1 MTTTERQRTDTA
13 SGLELADRVVTM
25 VRRVA
30 GDAEVEV
37 TVRQGTDA
45 LTRFATSF
53 IHQNVATEINHVLI
67 RVALDGRNATTSI
80 DGPADDETLGR
91 AIANVLEA
99 ARVRPPDP
107 EWPGLAAPANAPD
120 VDHWDEATA
129 AASPADRAEV
139 VAAFVAATTGLEAAG
154 SLSTQA
160 DHVAFANSAGQVVMG
175 RGTVA
180 SISGIARTGTSD
192 GVARSS
198 SAAIGQIDGQAMGE
212 RAAQKARDSASPTDI
227 APGRYPVVIEPSC
240 VADVMTFLV
249 NNGLGGRAVEEGRS
263 FVRLGESQLDRS
275 MTLRQ
280 DVGHPR
286 ITGVA
291 FDAEG
296 TPRARVDLVR
306 DGVPRALLHDRRTAL
321 KAGAVS
327 TGNAVAGTNAFGSV
341 AATAVLV
348 PGESGLDALVA
359 GVERGILVSD
369 FWYTRVLD
377 PRTLV
382 VTGLTRNGVWLIEDG
397 RVSRALSNLRFT
409 QSYPDALAPGAVLG
423 VGSDG
428 SLFPEGLESALLV
441 PSLHLA
447 SWNFTGGAQG

>member
-1 MTTTERQRTDTA
+1 MTLGAEAAA
-13 SGLELADRVVTM
+13 SVAEQVLAF
-25 VRRVA
+25 VRARSTS
-30 GDAEVEV
+30 AEAETQVHG
-37 TVRQGTDA
+37 GTLA
-45 LTRFATSF
+45 LTRFANSA
-53 IHQNVATEINHVLI
+53 IHQNVAEELS
-67 RVALDGRNATTSI
+67 RVSLRLALDGRVTASRL
-80 DGPADDETLGR
+80 DGPAGPEQLSTLVDG
-91 AIANVLEA
+91 AFEA
-99 ARVRPPDP
+99 ARVSPIDKD
-107 EWPGLAAPANAPD
+107 WPGLAPKAAPAD

-296 TPRARVDLVR
+296 TPRARIDLVR

-441 PSLHLA
+441 PSLYLA